1 MSPDPSPFLGTLL
14 HSIGGLCAASFY
26 VPYSRVTEWD
36 WENYW
41 LVGGVFSWLIVPWV
55 VAMLVVPS
63 TLAILGSAPLSAMS
77 WTFAFGL
84 LWGIGGLTYGLTVR
98 FLGLALGNAVAL
110 GLCAFFGTMM
120 PPLFNGEL
128 FTMVYRPSGIVTL
141 VGVFMAVGGIGLS
154 GLAGRYKEVE
164 LTDEEKVSSIG
175 TFTLWKGLAVAVV
188 SGVMS
193 ACMAFSF
200 AAGKPIGELA
210 VESGVPSMW
219 QNLPVLVVALLG
231 GLTSNVAYC
240 VYLIVKNDNVDN
252 YWTRETEEGRVPL
265 AMNYL
270 FCAIAGSI
278 WYFQFFFYGM
288 GTTKMGEYDFSSWSL
303 HMSSIIIFGTVW
315 GVFVFKEWK
324 GTSKRTHAWLAAG
337 VLVLIISMITIGYG
351 NYLEALS

>member
-1 MSPDPSPFLGTLL
+1 MNPDASPFLGTLL
-14 HSIGGLCAASFY
+14 HAIGGLCAASFY
-26 VPYSRVTEWD
+26 VPYSRVKHWD

-55 VAMLVVPS
+55 VALVLVPA
-63 TLAILGSAPLSAMS
+63 TLSILGAAPLEPMF
-77 WTFAFGL
+77 WTFTFGL

-120 PPLFNGEL
+120 PPLFNGKL
-128 FTMVYRPSGIVTL
+128 FTMVGSLSGLVTL
-141 VGVFMAVGGIGLS
+141 GGVFLAVTGIGLS
-154 GLAGRYKEVE
+154 GFAGRHKERE
-164 LTDEEKVSSIG
+164 LSEEEKVSSIG

-252 YWTRETEEGRVPL
+252 YWTTETEEGRVPL
-265 AMNYL
+265 ALNYL
-270 FCAIAGSI
+270 FCAIAGAV

-288 GTTKMGEYDFSSWSL
+288 GTTKMGEYEFSSWSL

-324 GTSKRTHAWLAAG
+324 GTSRRTHAWLAAG
-337 VLVLIISMITIGYG
+337 VLVLVLSMIIIGYG
-351 NYLEALS
+351 NHMAAAS

>member
-1 MSPDPSPFLGTLL
+1 MSASPFLGTFL
-14 HSIGGLCAASFY
+14 HSVGGLCAASFY
-26 VPYSRVTEWD
+26 VPYSRVRNWD

-41 LVGGVFSWLIVPWV
+41 LVGGVFSWLIVPWAI
-55 VAMLVVPS
+55 AMLLVPS
-63 TLAILGSAPLSAMS
+63 TLAILGAAPAAAMF

-120 PPLFNGEL
+120 PPLFSGEL
-128 FTMVYRPSGIVTL
+128 FEMVWRPSGLVTL
-141 VGVFMAVGGIGLS
+141 AGVLMAVSGIALS
-154 GLAGRYKEVE
+154 GVAGRHKERE
-164 LTDEEKVSSIG
+164 LSDEQKVSSIG

-193 ACMAFSF
+193 ACMAYSF
-200 AAGKPIGELA
+200 AAGKPIGQVA
-210 VESGVPSMW
+210 VESGVPAMW

-240 VYLIVKNDNVDN
+240 VYLITKNDNVDK
-252 YWTRETEEGRVPL
+252 YWTRRTEEGSVPL
-265 AMNYL
+265 AWNYL
-270 FCAIAGSI
+270 FCAIAGAT

-288 GTTKMGEYDFSSWSL
+288 GTTKMGEYDFTSWSL

-324 GTSKRTHAWLAAG
+324 GTSRRTHAWLAAG
-337 VLVLIISMITIGYG
+337 VLVLVLSMITIGYG
-351 NYLEALS
+351 NYLETLS